1 MAEKKEAQTIL
12 SPDLTQAEKV
22 MLTQVMLIPGWRV
35 VIKIANEA
43 CLRATQDTIKL
54 DPESA
59 DYERIVVERQRR
71 ARNITEFS
79 DLFFRSIQTHV
90 ESIRKIEAEEEQ
102 EVVSRVAEQF
112 GIHPAKPGAPA
123 DAIKNV
129 FGIHPARP
137 KKKVEAKQS

>member
-1 MAEKKEAQTIL
+1 MAQQKDATTIL
-12 SPDLTQAEKV
+12 LPDLTQAEKV
-22 MLTQVMLIPGWRV
+22 MLTQVTLTPGWKV
-35 VIKIANEA
+35 VIRVANEA

-59 DYERIVVERQRR
+59 DYERVCVERQRR

-79 DLFFRSIQTHV
+79 DLFFRSIQTHADSIRKV
-90 ESIRKIEAEEEQ
+90 ESIEDS
-102 EVVSRVAEQF
+102 EVVSRVGEMF

-123 DAIKNV
+123 DSIKNV

-137 KKKVEAKQS
+137 KKVAAK